1 MATADCKASD
11 PRQPRKQVRIQLRRD
26 LVVTPQRYEGRQHY
40 VIKDPISLR
49 YWRFQER
56 EQFLCE
62 LFDGRHTLED
72 ARRECEKRFRPER
85 FSLEEIEAFARQLVS
100 AGLAHPASAEPGLQ
114 LLERHRRARS
124 AERLGAF
131 RNLLAIQVPLFD
143 PDRLLARLLP
153 GLRWLFTRWFFG
165 LSVAMVLAALL
176 LVAAHFD
183 AFRERLPTARDF
195 FGWQS
200 LAYLWLAVGLVKVI
214 HEFGHGLCCKALGGD
229 VHEMGA
235 MFLCFTPCLYCNVTD
250 SWRLA
255 KWQRM
260 AIGFAGIHVE
270 LLIAALATFFWW
282 NSTDATF
289 GHHLS
294 LSLMLV
300 CSVNTVVLNG
310 NPLLRYDGYYVLADW
325 LEVANLGERAQGL
338 WQRWLLEHGLGIE
351 TTPGPTDAP
360 WRRGLL
366 AVYGVASYI
375 YRWIVTFV
383 ALWLVAHFLRPYK
396 LDSLAALL
404 ACFTIVGLVVVP
416 LVSLIG
422 RLCHYGRLPA
432 MKSTRVARS
441 AGLLAA
447 GLAAFFLVPLPVGRI
462 RQTGL
467 IELRPDAAIQ
477 VYVPASAVLQRLHVR
492 EGQHVEAGDLLVEYR
507 SLDLEN
513 QREEAVAEHEIRA
526 ARFQSLRELA
536 VVTADLKEKAHI
548 EARLATAAGDRER
561 SAHQVEVLDAQL
573 GRLQLRAP
581 RAGVV
586 MGLPKTDVLGM
597 LWDKDRAPPVCTVGD
612 PAKLWV
618 EVPLGPAD
626 YRLLR
631 DELVAARNAGG
642 DVAVTI
648 RVRGRPGPT
657 WSGRIAQLPETEA
670 KQIPL
675 PLAQAAGGPVPAR
688 AGTARAPVPLSQQ
701 YLVAV
706 ALDDPDAAIAPG
718 SLAQV
723 SVHCRWRS
731 AAWFAWRTIT
741 SAFDLKLTM

>member
-1 MATADCKASD
+1 MATPDCQASD
-11 PRQPRKQVRIQLRRD
+11 AREPRKQVRIQLRRD
-26 LVVTPQRYEGRQHY
+26 LVVTPQRYEGRQYY

-56 EQFLCE
+56 EHFLCQ
-62 LFDGRHTLED
+62 LFDGQHTLED
-72 ARRECEKRFRPER
+72 ARRQWEKRFRPDR
-85 FSLEEIEAFARQLVS
+85 LTLEEVEAFARQLVS
-100 AGLAHPASAEPGLQ
+100 AGVAHPASAEPGLQ
-114 LLERHRRARS
+114 LLERHQRARNS
-124 AERLGAF
+124 ERFGVF

-143 PDRLLARLLP
+143 PDRLLTRMLP
-153 GLRWLFTRWFFG
+153 HLRWLFTRWFFG
-165 LSVAMVLAALL
+165 LSMVTVLAALL

-183 AFRERLPTARDF
+183 TFRERLPTARDF

-200 LAYLWLAVGLVKVI
+200 LLYLWLAVGLVKVI
-214 HEFGHGLCCKALGGD
+214 HEFGHGLSCKAFGGD

-250 SWRLA
+250 SWRLP

-282 NSTDATF
+282 HSTDATF
-289 GHHLS
+289 GHHLC
-294 LSLMLV
+294 LSLMVV
-300 CSVNTVVLNG
+300 CSVNTLVLNG

-325 LEVANLGERAQGL
+325 LEVANLSERAVGL

-351 TTPGPTDAP
+351 TTPEPPGTP
-360 WRRGLL
+360 WRQALL
-366 AVYGVASYI
+366 ALYGVASYI

-383 ALWLVAHFLRPYK
+383 ALWLVGRFLRPYK

-404 ACFTIVGLVVVP
+404 ACFTIVAMVALP
-416 LVSLIG
+416 LVSLVG
-422 RLCHYGRLPA
+422 RLCRYGRLPA
-432 MKSTRVARS
+432 MKSTRAARS

-447 GLAAFFLVPLPVGRI
+447 GLAAFFLLPLPVGRI
-462 RQTGL
+462 HQTGL
-467 IELRPDAAIQ
+467 IELRPDAATQ
-477 VYVPASAVLQRLHVR
+477 VFVPASAVLQRLHVR
-492 EGQHVEAGDLLVEYR
+492 EGQHVEAGDLLAEYR

-526 ARFQSLRELA
+526 VRFQGLRELA
-536 VVTADLKEKAHI
+536 VVTADLKQKTHV
-548 EARLATAAGDRER
+548 EASLAAAAGDRER
-561 SAHQVEVLDAQL
+561 SARQVELLDAQL

-586 MGLPKTDVLGM
+586 MGLPKTDALGK
-597 LWDKDRAPPVCTVGD
+597 LWDKDTSSPVCTVGD

-631 DELVAARNAGG
+631 DELAAARSSGG
-642 DVAVTI
+642 DVMVTI
-648 RVRGRPGPT
+648 GVRGRPGST
-657 WSGRIAQLPETEA
+657 WTGRVAQLPEAEA
-670 KQIPL
+670 KVIPL
-675 PLAQAAGGPVPAR
+675 PLAQLAGGPIPAKM
-688 AGTARAPVPLSQQ
+688 GLGRAPVPLSQQ
-701 YLVAV
+701 YLVAI
-706 ALDDPDAAIAPG
+706 ALDDADAAVAPG

-731 AAWFAWRTIT
+731 AAWLVWRTIT